1 MNKKVLIISPYF
13 PPSNT
18 ADMQRIRTS
27 LPYFE
32 AFGWEA
38 TVVVVDEKHSDTV
51 KDGLLALS
59 IPSSITIHKVKA
71 LNKKL
76 TGKLGL
82 GSMALRSL
90 PYYRKKVNHFLE
102 TEKFDLIY
110 FSTTQFMITVL
121 GAYWKKRFGIPYVID
136 MQDPWYSIH
145 YKQKP
150 KNQRPSKYYLA
161 YALHKYLEPIAIKNA
176 DGLISVSADYIQD
189 LKDRYP
195 VIAQTP
201 NATITFGAFEPDNE
215 IATAHE
221 GNFISLLKP
230 EFINVV
236 YIGRGGTDM
245 HKALTPVFEALK
257 KGMIKEPD
265 LFNKLKFYFIGTSY
279 APSGAG
285 IFTILPLARQ
295 YGVESNI
302 IEITDRVSYYHTMLT
317 LQQADA
323 LLIIGAEDPK
333 YTASKIYPY
342 LLTKKPL
349 VAIFNEQS
357 NSVAVLNE
365 CAANTL
371 LLTFGQHTEGL
382 AGPLYTQFIDWANGR
397 FKPIVLLPG
406 FENYSAKNLTGKQI
420 DLFNQA
426 LKHFEAKGTNH

>member
-1 MNKKVLIISPYF
+1 MPVNKKVLIISPYF

-32 AFGWEA
+32 AFGWDA
-38 TVVVVDEKHSDTV
+38 TLVVVDEKYSDTV
-51 KDGLLALS
+51 KDDLLTLS
-59 IPSSITIHKVKA
+59 ISSSITIHKVKA
-71 LNKKL
+71 LNKKV

-90 PYYRKKVNHFLE
+90 PYYRKTVNHLLA

-136 MQDPWYSIH
+136 MQDPWYSTH

-150 KNQRPSKYYLA
+150 KNQRPSKYHLA
-161 YALHKYLEPIAIKNA
+161 YALHRYLEPIAIKNA
-176 DGLISVSADYIQD
+176 DGLISVSANYIQD
-189 LKDRYP
+189 LRERYP
-195 VIAQTP
+195 VITQTP

-221 GNFISLLKP
+221 GNFISLLNP
-230 EFINVV
+230 EFINIV
-236 YIGRGGTDM
+236 YVGRGGTDM
-245 HKALTPVFEALK
+245 HKALMPVFEALK
-257 KGMIKEPD
+257 KGMLSEPE

-279 APSGAG
+279 APAGTGAA
-285 IFTILPLARQ
+285 TILPLARQ
-295 YGVESNI
+295 YGVESNV
-302 IEITDRVSYYHTMLT
+302 IEITDRVSYYHTLLT

-349 VAIFNEQS
+349 VALFNEQS
-357 NSVAVLNE
+357 NSVAALNE

-371 LLTFGQHTEGL
+371 LLTFGQQTTSL
-382 AGPLYTQFIDWANGR
+382 AEPLYKQFTEWANGR
-397 FKPIVLLPG
+397 FKPVVLLPG
-406 FENYSAKNLTGKQI
+406 FENYSAKALTGKQTE
-420 DLFNQA
+420 LFNQA
-426 LKHFEAKGTNH
+426 LKHFHLQK